1 MERGAPERLKLLPY
15 SAYPGVKPDSDPI
28 RFYYWPVLGRLYR
41 RRVELCLHE
50 CRGGERVLEVGFGS
64 GVTFPTLSHRYREIW
79 GLDLGAP
86 VDEIMES
93 FRGMGIE
100 THLKNGSVLDTKYP
114 DGWFDTV
121 LLVSILEHLKPT
133 EQRRAFSELK
143 RILKPGGQIV
153 YGVPVER
160 GLMVFT
166 FRMMGIDIREHH
178 FSTEVDV
185 ANVAASVLSAVSR
198 RQLSFPVLGAVYEVG
213 HYVKSLE
220 PA

>member
-1 MERGAPERLKLLPY
+1 
-15 SAYPGVKPDSDPI
+15 
-28 RFYYWPVLGRLYR
+28 
-41 RRVELCLHE
+41 
-50 CRGGERVLEVGFGS
+50 VLEVGFGS
-64 GVTFPTLSHRYREIW
+64 GVTFPTLSQRYREIW

-86 VDEIMES
+86 VNEIMDS

-100 THLKNGSVLDTKYP
+100 THLKNGSVLDTGYP

-133 EQRRAFSELK
+133 EQAHAFSELK
-143 RILKPGGQIV
+143 RIIKPGAQVV

-178 FSTEVDV
+178 FSTELDV
-185 ANVAASVLSAVSR
+185 AKAAGSILSPVSR
-198 RQLSFPVLGAVYEVG
+198 RQLSLPVLGAVYEVG
-213 HYVKSLE
+213 HYVKPSE
-220 PA
+220 RHDGR